1 MEKTTQ
7 VKKTNPLRYAVGMFG
22 TSIPINMFKTFAVLF
37 YVDQLSLITSK
48 QFAIITAVYTFL
60 DAIDNPI
67 YGFLSDRTRTRFGRR
82 RPWLLIGTPLL
93 VLCFIMFFNP
103 PAALAPGSVFWYVLI
118 MYMLTGTLDSLISSN
133 YGSLFP
139 ELFKTE
145 EERAK
150 TNAIRQVFQL
160 IAMVISIALTPI
172 IAEKLG
178 YSKTALVYG
187 VLAVVVIVF
196 MTLGTHEDLSNQD
209 KPKPPLLGSIKAVI
223 INPKYWKYGFTN
235 AAFAASISLVQAG
248 IPLYIKY
255 FLKREDGMS
264 STIMLGVSIL
274 SAIVFIPVWFKIIKK
289 TTIMPAWRSAFAI
302 LGVALLPLF
311 FTSNFVSAICI
322 AVVLGFGMGG
332 VQASMDV
339 VAARII
345 DEDSRKYGLQR
356 EGIYS
361 SLLGVLNKVS
371 GLFVSA
377 GYLIVGKFFGYENG
391 ENPGSAPDL
400 ASRFLVVIFPAIL
413 MLLAFGLSFF
423 LKFTEDGET
432 DKNGVLKRLKKKI
445 KSKSKEQAKK
455 QSTTHPKK
463 HQKNKVT
470 K

>member
-413 MLLAFGLSFF
+413 MLLAFALSFF
-423 LKFTEDGET
+423 LKFKEDGKTQEEEISFA
-432 DKNGVLKRLKKKI
+432 DAEISLAGEDIGFLEAEMEAEA
-445 KSKSKEQAKK
+445 SAEAE
-455 QSTTHPKK
+455 
-463 HQKNKVT
+463 
-470 K
+470 

>member
-400 ASRFLVVIFPAIL
+400 ASRFLIVIFPAIL
-413 MLLAFGLSFF
+413 MLLAFALSFF
-423 LKFTEDGET
+423 LKFREDE
-432 DKNGVLKRLKKKI
+432 
-445 KSKSKEQAKK
+445 KSEKEEAVAVEEEPGFAEEEAVKEEAEA
-455 QSTTHPKK
+455 SAEAE
-463 HQKNKVT
+463 
-470 K
+470 

>member
-103 PAALAPGSVFWYVLI
+103 PAALGAGSVFWYVLI

-172 IAEKLG
+172 VAEKLG

-187 VLAVVVIVF
+187 VLAVVVILY
-196 MTLGTHEDLSNQD
+196 MTFGTHEDLSNQD

-274 SAIVFIPVWFKIIKK
+274 SAIIFIPVWFRIIKK

-302 LGVALLPLF
+302 LGVALIPLF
-311 FTSNFVSAICI
+311 FASNFVAAICI

-377 GYLIVGKFFGYENG
+377 GYLIVGRFFGYENG

-413 MLLAFGLSFF
+413 MLLAFALSFF
-423 LKFTEDGET
+423 LKFKEDDTTQEEEIRL
-432 DKNGVLKRLKKKI
+432 DDEEYSFADEELKAEA
-445 KSKSKEQAKK
+445 SAEAE
-455 QSTTHPKK
+455 
-463 HQKNKVT
+463 
-470 K
+470 